1 MTKIAK
7 HASYPYQICVS
18 GAAKGTTVEHAHH
31 LAERAGKRIAERGHV
46 TLTGSTTGLPDYAA
60 AGAKKAGGVS
70 IGFSPASSRRDHV
83 KSYRLPTK
91 NYDSILC
98 TGFDYTGRDL
108 LLIRSADA
116 VVTIGGRIGTLQEF
130 AVAFEEK
137 TPIGIVVGSGGIS
150 DSIKVVLKAAK
161 RNRHTVLFDSDPEK
175 LVDDLVKI
183 LDKRYGFAKK

>member
-1 MTKIAK
+1 MAK
-7 HASYPYQICVS
+7 LPPHAQYPYQICVS
-18 GAAKGTTVEHAHH
+18 GAAKGTTVKYAHN
-31 LAERAGKRIAERGHV
+31 LAEQAGKRIAERGHI

-60 AGAKKAGGVS
+60 GGAKQVGGVS

-83 KSYRLPTK
+83 KSYQLPTK

-116 VVTIGGRIGTLQEF
+116 VVMIGGRIGTLQEF

-137 TPIGIVVGSGGIS
+137 TPIGIVAGSGGVS
-150 DSIKVVLKAAK
+150 DSIKEVLKAAK
-161 RNRHTVLFDSDPEK
+161 RNRHTVLFNDDPAK
-175 LVDDLVKI
+175 LVDDLIKI
-183 LDKRYGFAKK
+183 LDKKYKE